1 MCKQLCAPKSQIL
14 STTGRSVW
22 GRSAQE
28 GRRALSAE
36 SHGKRSEIETCTSG
50 MTFTD
55 AKQRFSNRV
64 ADYVRYR
71 PAYTTAVRDLLR
83 AECGLRSGHVIADI
97 GSGTGFLSELFL
109 KNGNRVFGVEPN
121 EAMREA
127 GEEYL
132 ASFDGFTSVN
142 GSAEATTLDDSSVD
156 FVTAGQAFHWFYQN
170 AARREFSRILKPAGW
185 VVVIWNERLTDAN
198 AFVREY
204 EDLLRKFGTDYASVK
219 ESYPNEQH
227 MLEFFGADA
236 YASRSLPNFQE
247 FDFEGLAGRLRSS
260 SFIPAPDA
268 PNFAPMMAE
277 LQRIFDAHNQAG
289 RVRLEYSTRI
299 YFGHIKCVEVT

>member
-1 MCKQLCAPKSQIL
+1 
-14 STTGRSVW
+14 
-22 GRSAQE
+22 
-28 GRRALSAE
+28 
-36 SHGKRSEIETCTSG
+36 
-50 MTFTD
+50 MTFAD
-55 AKQRFSNRV
+55 SKQRFSTRV
-64 ADYVRYR
+64 ADYIRYR
-71 PAYTTAVRDLLR
+71 PSYPSAIRDVLR
-83 AECGLRSGHVIADI
+83 TECGLRPGHVIADI

-121 EAMREA
+121 EAMRQA

-132 ASFDGFTSVN
+132 ASFDGLTSVN

-156 FVTAGQAFHWFYQN
+156 FVTTGQAFHWFDQN
-170 AARREFSRILKPAGW
+170 AARREFTRVLKPNGW

-198 AFVREY
+198 PFVREY

-227 MLEFFGADA
+227 MLEFFGSNA

-268 PNFAPMMAE
+268 LNFAPMMAE

-299 YFGHIKCVEVT
+299 YFGRLNAAVDSSAITQDRNPA